1 MKKAKIIFAALMS
14 MLMTASATAVMT
26 ANANVDI
33 RDSDEVAKLL
43 EGYTQ
48 IENPIAIE
56 WQEFRIEKGSKYQ
69 INENGAIKAICPYP
83 NTIGIETSLEIKD
96 EEIYDVVNGICS
108 NAEILRSN
116 DKLQFPDTNYFEILD
131 QSLTLTQAKEIYS
144 KLGNN
149 VKNFKYV
156 SDMYNIG
163 TPQYHL
169 SNIYGDKVTNKVD
182 LTLYRGLENE
192 EMLKNFIE
200 ENKLPCHVSV
210 IEDIKAVDVV
220 PDDNIS
226 YIEELNIATRI
237 YHALNIRPGFG
248 IMAASKYSTNGNEI
262 DLFNSVQGDAN
273 CDDETSMA
281 DAVLIM
287 QSLANPDK
295 YNVTAQGKYN
305 ADTDDDGITN
315 ADALTIQKK
324 LLNLN

>member
-1 MKKAKIIFAALMS
+1 
-14 MLMTASATAVMT
+14 
-26 ANANVDI
+26 
-33 RDSDEVAKLL
+33 
-43 EGYTQ
+43 
-48 IENPIAIE
+48 
-56 WQEFRIEKGSKYQ
+56 
-69 INENGAIKAICPYP
+69 
-83 NTIGIETSLEIKD
+83 
-96 EEIYDVVNGICS
+96 
-108 NAEILRSN
+108 
-116 DKLQFPDTNYFEILD
+116 
-131 QSLTLTQAKEIYS
+131 
-144 KLGNN
+144 
-149 VKNFKYV
+149 
-156 SDMYNIG
+156 
-163 TPQYHL
+163 
-169 SNIYGDKVTNKVD
+169 
-182 LTLYRGLENE
+182 
-192 EMLKNFIE
+192 MLKNFIE